1 MNNMKNEKE
10 TTNQDLNQQ
19 KPLSFPY
26 SEAME
31 MARSIF
37 ASRNLITKEQL
48 MNTPQTKQ
56 DNTIEVTFL
65 KRSKSQ
71 PQK

>member
-1 MNNMKNEKE
+1 MKNEKE
-10 TTNQDLNQQ
+10 TTGQ
-19 KPLSFPY
+19 KQVQPQMQSGKHSEVMRWMDEMLLSK
-26 SEAME
+26 
-31 MARSIF
+31 
-37 ASRNLITKEQL
+37 NLITKEQL

-56 DNTIEVTFL
+56 DNSIGVTFL

>member
-10 TTNQDLNQQ
+10 TLNQNQ
-19 KPLSFPY
+19 VQPQMQSTKYSDVMRWMDEMLLSK
-26 SEAME
+26 
-31 MARSIF
+31 
-37 ASRNLITKEQL
+37 NLITKEQL
-48 MNTPQTKQ
+48 MKAPQTKQ
-56 DNTIEVTFL
+56 DNSIGVTFL

>member
-1 MNNMKNEKE
+1 MKNEKE
-10 TTNQDLNQQ
+10 TTGQNQVQPKMQSGKHSEVMLWMDEML
-19 KPLSFPY
+19 LSK
-26 SEAME
+26 
-31 MARSIF
+31 
-37 ASRNLITKEQL
+37 NLITKEQL

-56 DNTIEVTFL
+56 DNSIGVTFL

>member
-10 TTNQDLNQQ
+10 TTGQNQGQPQ
-19 KPLSFPY
+19 IQSGKY
-26 SEAME
+26 SDVME
-31 MARSIF
+31 MTRSIF
-37 ASRNLITKEQL
+37 GLKNPLTKEPL
-48 MNTPQTKQ
+48 TKAPQTKR
-56 DNTIEVTFL
+56 DNTIGVTFL